1 MKTSEFIVAAAR
13 FYIGR
18 LEKAGN
24 AGFYDAAFEKE
35 LVSVGWY
42 KGAPWCAFL
51 PKLLWKKAY
60 RDHAAYKALVN
71 SLNTGS
77 ALGTLNNHIKNGT
90 FKVTQDPIPGSIAI
104 WQMGNGTSGHAGIV
118 IPLEANLENTFRTI
132 EGNTNASGSREGD
145 RVAIKLRTLERPF
158 TLNGLNLKGFINP
171 IEL

>member
-13 FYIGR
+13 YYTGR
-18 LEKAGN
+18 LEKAN
-24 AGFYDAAFEKE
+24 NSGFYDAAFEKE

-42 KGAPWCAFL
+42 KGAPWCMFFA
-51 PKLLWKKAY
+51 KLIWRKAY
-60 RDHAAYKALVN
+60 RNDSRLFDVVN
-71 SLNTGS
+71 RMLNGSVLMSLN
-77 ALGTLNNHIKNGT
+77 NMKNNGT
-90 FKVTQDPIPGSIAI
+90 FTITANPIPGSIAI

-118 IPLEANLENTFRTI
+118 IPLEADLKNTFRTI

-158 TLNGLNLKGFINP
+158 TLSGLNLKGFINP